1 MKIVDEIVLK
11 GKGHGL
17 LTDEPFTPPV
27 FKEAASKKRIL
38 VQIDGRWIELEIKS
52 VEISLHPG
60 GKEFLAFILP
70 PITDS
75 VRRSLLNHEIEL
87 T

>member
-1 MKIVDEIVLK
+1 MKIVGESILT
-11 GKGHGL
+11 GKGHVI
-17 LTDEPFTPPV
+17 LTDEPFTPRV

-38 VQIDGRWIELEIKS
+38 VQIDGRRIELEITS

-70 PITDS
+70 PISDS
-75 VRRSLLNHEIEL
+75 VRRSLLNQEIEL